1 MLFLSTLNIVPDQLI
16 NDLFEQRE
24 VWFWRLLG
32 FYRSFKCDMNL
43 MIWRERE
50 RCKERGGNVRRE
62 GGICREKEE
71 RERDKEGGRSHF
83 CCL

>member
-1 MLFLSTLNIVPDQLI
+1 MSTLNIVPDQLI

-50 RCKERGGNVRRE
+50 MQ
-62 GGICREKEE
+62 REKWKCE
-71 RERDKEGGRSHF
+71 EGGRDIEGKGGERKR
-83 CCL
+83 